1 MQNINDSEKLAKTL
15 LGLVKP
21 IKAKINLIPYNTVFG
36 LSYKT
41 SSDDKILKFW
51 KTLNDGGVLTTIRK
65 NRGEDIL
72 AACGQLSGVIKKR
85 NPTFSPN
92 V

>member
-1 MQNINDSEKLAKTL
+1 MQDINDSEKLAVTL

-51 KTLNDGGVLTTIRK
+51 KTLMMESINNHSKKPRK
-65 NRGEDIL
+65 IS
-72 AACGQLSGVIKKR
+72 AACEAFW
-85 NPTFSPN
+85 NH
-92 V
+92 